1 MDRAAARKVI
11 AAFPQARKL
20 ALANRGFLVRAV
32 QFLAEQGIR
41 QFLDLGTGIPTS
53 PNVHEVARQVTP
65 GATVV
70 YVDNDP
76 VVTRH
81 SQALRATH
89 DGVIAVEGDI
99 RQPQAILADPAVA
112 SLIDFA
118 QPVAVLMIAVLHFI
132 REEDD
137 PAAVVDAFTRRL
149 VPGSYLALSH
159 ATSDGADPGVLSQ
172 IKDAYRDAAAPLVP
186 RTAGEITSLFSGWEL
201 ADPGRLVDVSRWHP
215 DKRAMPT
222 KIRILAGVGRKPGD
236 RGEASAARTTSP
248 LPTVS
253 R

>member
-1 MDRAAARKVI
+1 VGNEVLTPATVDTSRAHPARLYDYYLRGKDNYPVDRAAARKVI
-11 AAFPQARKL
+11 AASPQARKL
-20 ALANRGFLVRAV
+20 ALANRGFLVRVV

-89 DGVIAVEGDI
+89 D
-99 RQPQAILADPAVA
+99 
-112 SLIDFA
+112 
-118 QPVAVLMIAVLHFI
+118 
-132 REEDD
+132 
-137 PAAVVDAFTRRL
+137 
-149 VPGSYLALSH
+149 
-159 ATSDGADPGVLSQ
+159 
-172 IKDAYRDAAAPLVP
+172 AYRDAAAPLVP

-201 ADPGRLVDVSRWHP
+201 ADPGRLVDVSQWHP
-215 DKRAMPT
+215 GKRAMPT
-222 KIRILAGVGRKPGD
+222 KIHILAGVGRKPGD
-236 RGEASAARTTSP
+236 PSRDHRGPGFIPSGRSAWR
-248 LPTVS
+248 
-253 R
+253 

>member
-1 MDRAAARKVI
+1 VDRAAARKVI
-11 AAFPQARKL
+11 AAFPQTRKL

-53 PNVHEVARQVTP
+53 PNVHEVARQVAP

-70 YVDNDP
+70 DVDNDP

-89 DGVIAVEGDI
+89 D
-99 RQPQAILADPAVA
+99 
-112 SLIDFA
+112 
-118 QPVAVLMIAVLHFI
+118 LMIAVVHFI

-137 PAAVVDAFTRRL
+137 PAAVVDAFTRRM
-149 VPGSYLALSH
+149 VPGSYFVLSH
-159 ATSDGADPGVLSQ
+159 ATSDEADPDVLSQ
-172 IKDAYRDAAAPLVP
+172 IKDVYRDAAAPLVP
-186 RTAGEITSLFSGWEL
+186 RTAGQITSLFSGLEL
-201 ADPGRLVDVSRWHP
+201 ADPGRLVDVSQWHP
-215 DKRAMPT
+215 GKRAMPT

-236 RGEASAARTTSP
+236 PVERGGVRRTDDLPAANRQ
-248 LPTVS
+248 
-253 R
+253 

>member
-1 MDRAAARKVI
+1 MDRAAARKVF

-53 PNVHEVARQVTP
+53 PNVHEVARQAEP

-99 RQPQAILADPAVA
+99 RRPQAILADPAVA

-118 QPVAVLMIAVLHFI
+118 QPVAVMMIAVLHFI

-137 PAAVVDAFTRRL
+137 PAAVVDAFTRRM

-159 ATSDGADPGVLSQ
+159 ATSDGADPDVLSQ

-186 RTAGEITSLFSGWEL
+186 RTAGQITSLFSGLEL
-201 ADPGRLVDVSRWHP
+201 ADPGRLVDVSQWHP
-215 DKRAMPT
+215 GKRAMPT

-236 RGEASAARTTSP
+236 PVRPGCE
-248 LPTVS
+248 
-253 R
+253 